1 MVISRSFSESL
12 MNSKNTVSEQ
22 KALPFRTPQERMY
35 ISVGVFLTLPFTFI
49 HLADA
54 LLRHFFMVY
63 FEDTSAKKMSAISE
77 GTILGTS

>member
-1 MVISRSFSESL
+1 

-22 KALPFRTPQERMY
+22 KALPLRTQERMY

-54 LLRHFFMVY
+54 LLRHFFLWCALR
-63 FEDTSAKKMSAISE
+63 THLLKKCQLYLKE
-77 GTILGTS
+77 QFWEHHKN